1 MKNEH
6 PNVMICP
13 DSNEQM
19 ALSNNEK
26 TKKSTLSEG
35 SRFLKLVTTLIK
47 IFQTTG
53 VLPSAQQ
60 TEDIRFVFVKKWI
73 LNFYLHFQKIC
84 PKTQSAWNHIFT
96 GNHFSR
102 GRQP

>member
-1 MKNEH
+1 MQSTAIYNRVSIVFQRHETAEKQWYEFCMKNEH

-26 TKKSTLSEG
+26 TKKSKLSEG

-60 TEDIRFVFVKKWI
+60 TEDIRFVFVKKQI
-73 LNFYLHFQKIC
+73 LNFY
-84 PKTQSAWNHIFT
+84 
-96 GNHFSR
+96 
-102 GRQP
+102 

>member
-13 DSNEQM
+13 DSNQQM
-19 ALSNNEK
+19 ALSKNEK
-26 TKKSTLSEG
+26 AKKSVSEG

-60 TEDIRFVFVKKWI
+60 TEDIRFVFVKK
-73 LNFYLHFQKIC
+73 
-84 PKTQSAWNHIFT
+84 
-96 GNHFSR
+96 
-102 GRQP
+102 